1 MPLMIAT
8 SSAAF
13 DFRNLLRFPLRFSV
27 FLLLSLTYGLF
38 DPAAL
43 ASLLWLVCIATGLLL
58 ARPDLLAGVLLI
70 LAGFALVNLL
80 LSRTVFSWL
89 ERLLTRRRTREALL
103 AIFVLLLLLVQLSAA
118 LGNRWEERLKPYLA
132 AALPVVQLLP
142 PGLAGRAL
150 AGIARGQAS
159 EIATPTTLLLGYALA
174 CGLLLERRLR
184 AQYRGEDL
192 GESQAPRAVSTAP
205 SAPPT
210 TSHPSLA
217 SSFLPGPVA
226 AVFEKECRYLF
237 RNSVVLLNSFLPV
250 ILVAFFG
257 LAWHG
262 QRTPVGFFARWP
274 ELAFPAAVAYMFLI
288 VGQFALNIFAYDA
301 RGIQVLLVA
310 PVRFRDVLLG
320 KNLVL
325 GLLLVAETLLIWLSV
340 SLLSHPPG
348 AMTVV
353 ATFSGLL
360 VAALVHF
367 IVGNWLS
374 LKFPRRFDFG
384 RYRRR
389 PSGMTMLV
397 GFGLQLVMIGMA
409 AAVTLLAIW
418 SGRTWLVAVVFL
430 ALSGVMLRVYAA
442 TLDYFSRLAI
452 HQREALT
459 AELCR

>member
-1 MPLMIAT
+1 
-8 SSAAF
+8 
-13 DFRNLLRFPLRFSV
+13 
-27 FLLLSLTYGLF
+27 
-38 DPAAL
+38 
-43 ASLLWLVCIATGLLL
+43 
-58 ARPDLLAGVLLI
+58 
-70 LAGFALVNLL
+70 
-80 LSRTVFSWL
+80 
-89 ERLLTRRRTREALL
+89 LL

-118 LGNRWEERLKPYLA
+118 LGSRWEDRLKPYLA
-132 AALPVVQLLP
+132 AALPVIQLLP
-142 PGLAGRAL
+142 PSLTGKAL
-150 AGIARGQAS
+150 AGVARGQAS
-159 EIATPTTLLLGYALA
+159 EIATPVALLLGYALA
-174 CGLLLERRLR
+174 CGLLLKRRLR

-192 GESQAPRAVSTAP
+192 GEAQAPRAVLTASSAASTTYA
-205 SAPPT
+205 SW
-210 TSHPSLA
+210 A

-262 QRTPVGFFARWP
+262 QRKAVGFFARWP
-274 ELAFPAAVAYMFLI
+274 ELAFPAGVAYMFVI

-301 RGIQVLLVA
+301 RGIQVLFVA

-325 GLLLVAETLLIWLSV
+325 GLLLVAEAALIWLLV
-340 SLLSHPPG
+340 SLLSGPPG

-353 ATFSGLL
+353 ATFSALL

-409 AAVTLLAIW
+409 AVVTLLASW
-418 SGRTWLVAVVFL
+418 SGRMWLVAVVFL
-430 ALSGVMLRVYAA
+430 ALSGVMLRVYGA
-442 TLDYFSRLAI
+442 TLDYFTRLATQ
-452 HQREALT
+452 QREVLT